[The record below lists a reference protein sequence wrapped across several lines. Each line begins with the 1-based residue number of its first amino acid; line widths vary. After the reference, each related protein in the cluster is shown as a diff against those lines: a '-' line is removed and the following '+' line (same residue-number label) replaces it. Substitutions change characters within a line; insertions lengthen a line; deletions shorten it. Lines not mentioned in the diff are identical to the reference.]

1 MRAPRRG
8 VKKCVSSVLIPFFVV
23 LFLVLLVMLYFVLT
37 EGRR

>member
-1 MRAPRRG
+1 
-8 VKKCVSSVLIPFFVV
+8 VSSVLIPFFVV